1 MKILEIIK
9 EKENNIGSLIL
20 FINKRTE
27 LLNEIED
34 LIQTNIGENNLT
46 ISQKLWH
53 IINKNWNLQLCTC
66 GKLCNWIGFKN
77 GWKISCGNKICYIPM
92 VKKNNL
98 EKYGVE
104 NPAQLESIQKL
115 KKVNYK
121 NKYGVEHQMKRID
134 IQNKVKQTTF
144 ERYGVEHPTQS
155 KEILKNV
162 RNTWNNKTDEELQL
176 IKDKLSNTF
185 LNKSDEEKE
194 SILNKRKNNL
204 KENYGVEHTFH
215 VPYIKEKIKQT
226 HLERYGV
233 DHPMRNDEIQEK
245 RIESY
250 KKGYIENLLTKVEN
264 VEYINHVNNKKGGLH
279 LHCNICDK
287 NFTIHPT
294 LLYSRLKANVH
305 ICTKCVDKTS
315 TSTGEKELLDFI
327 KSIYNDEIVINDNK
341 QIAPRHLDIYIPK
354 LKMALEFNG
363 LYWHNEL
370 FKSDDYHKEKSDKC
384 LANDIRLIHIWED
397 DWNYKKD
404 IVKSRIK
411 NLFKLNSEKIFARKC
426 DIREICANQCR
437 DFLDENHL
445 QGFINSKYY
454 IALYYDDVI
463 VSIMTFGVLRSV
475 KNIDNYFE
483 I

>member
-20 FINKRTE
+20 FINKRPE

-134 IQNKVKQTTF
+134 IQNKV
-144 ERYGVEHPTQS
+144 
-155 KEILKNV
+155 
-162 RNTWNNKTDEELQL
+162 
-176 IKDKLSNTF
+176 
-185 LNKSDEEKE
+185 
-194 SILNKRKNNL
+194 KNNL